1 MTKAFETTDEGKSKL
16 LATIHPEDQTVR
28 PQCVYFKTCERYFR
42 LLKEFKKITGIG
54 ALLNTS
60 LNLHEKPIIYK
71 PIDIVN
77 EFFLLD
83 KNLLEYIYVKDT
95 LYILKKKNKKNL

>member
-28 PQCVYFKTCERYFR
+28 PQCVYFKTCERYFK

-77 EFFLLD
+77 EFFVRQ
-83 KNLLEYIYVKDT
+83 KFIRIYLCKRHII
-95 LYILKKKNKKNL
+95 YKKKK

>member
-1 MTKAFETTDEGKSKL
+1 MTKAFNTTNEGKIKL
-16 LATIHPEDQTVR
+16 SATIHPEDETVR
-28 PQCVYFKTCERYFR
+28 PQQVYPKTCKRYFK

-71 PIDIVN
+71 PIDIIN
-77 EFFLLD
+77 EFILLD
-83 KNLLEYIYVKDT
+83 KNYLEYIYIEDT
-95 LYILKKKNKKNL
+95 LYELKKFN